1 VHRDGGHLPD
11 TQLTAAARTS
21 DPGDFQMS
29 EPYLSQITMFGGNFA
44 PKRYAFC
51 NGQTLSIQQ
60 NTALFSLIGTTYGG
74 NGVTTFQLPN
84 LQSALPISFGQAP
97 GLQNYNLGEIGGTP
111 SVTLNQNNV
120 PPHIHFLMAST
131 SASATTSPMIQN
143 NLVPGTASATNADLY
158 TNPGGSPPLIPH
170 KMTANAVGPSG
181 NNQPHPNLMPS
192 LCITFVIAL
201 QGVFPTRN

>member
-1 VHRDGGHLPD
+1 
-11 TQLTAAARTS
+11 
-21 DPGDFQMS
+21 MS

-84 LQSALPISFGQAP
+84 LQSALPLSFGQ
-97 GLQNYNLGEIGGTP
+97 GLGLSNYALGEIGGFQ
-111 SVTLNQNNV
+111 SITLNQNVV

-131 SASATTSPMIQN
+131 NASATTSPAPAGN
-143 NLVPGTASATNADLY
+143 VPGTPYVAGVTADLY
-158 TNPGGSPPLIPH
+158 CNPGGSPPLIPET
-170 KMTANAVGPSG
+170 MMSGAVGPSG
-181 NNQPHPNLMPS
+181 QNQPHSNLMPS
-192 LCITFVIAL
+192 LCISFVIAL
-201 QGVFPTRN
+201 QGVFPSRN